1 VSEGGGGDMR
11 IWALVIAMQAEAI
24 ISVAHARGSS
34 ELAGMTQP
42 DDANLIVTG
51 EKASRSLHDTVTS
64 VAVATRR
71 SMDDQAL
78 TSAYDILDR
87 TPNVVADGSRTT
99 FSIRG
104 VDAFNVTGSGDG
116 PLASVYVDGAAIPR
130 LALAAG
136 PLDIYD
142 VDQVEIFRG
151 PQSTIQGRNALAGA
165 VFINTADPGF
175 DWTAKERLILSDR
188 DEGKRIA
195 GVLGGPIA
203 GDQLA
208 FRLVGEVSRTDGL
221 IRNATSN
228 SDADQQG
235 SQTIRGKLLFVPKAV
250 VGLRIMGAFLRD
262 RHRRGTFYTEFDPP
276 FNPLDRI
283 SVADVQD
290 VKRGTSLAAT
300 LTLDYDMGAGL
311 TAKSVTS
318 YSHIRFNSLSDADR
332 TALHGQIS
340 QIVDFT
346 RSVQQEMRLSIA
358 RPWIEG
364 LIGVYYLREQRD
376 YFYSARQNLSLTSL
390 GIDRQ
395 LLAAGLPR
403 AAVDA
408 VLGLYG
414 GMVPIRTRL
423 IQPRHTENYAGF
435 ADFAY
440 PVSSR
445 LRLRLGLRYDSETQ
459 ERQATQMVGLNS
471 PLPDPQNAASPAI
484 APIVARLNA
493 LLLATI
499 HGANSADPVSKV
511 PYHAWLPKIA
521 LTYEPSASLAFSFT
535 VQRGYRA
542 GGSGLNQQRAEI
554 YSFKPEYVTNY
565 ECALRS
571 RWFDDRLVLGANAY
585 RTDWK
590 AQQVT
595 VQLTP
600 GAIYDTQVINAGKS
614 RLYGFEVEMRG
625 IATKAIQFYAGI
637 GYSSARFLD
646 FPVTAGALTASI
658 QGNEFPRAP
667 HWTVSGGTTFVH
679 PSGAFLN
686 LNASYRSDY
695 FQSATDQN
703 MRDIS
708 GRTLFNT
715 KLGWQGRHFGAFL
728 AASNIFNV
736 QKPDQF
742 IIDVD
747 GHRRGTINYP
757 RKFALILESRI

>member
-1 VSEGGGGDMR
+1 MQF
-11 IWALVIAMQAEAI
+11 WAFVIAWVGTVMV
-24 ISVAHARGSS
+24 SGAHAH
-34 ELAGMTQP
+34 EAQDLAEVQQSA
-42 DDANLIVTG
+42 DSNLIVTG
-51 EKASRSLHDTVTS
+51 EKTSRSLHDTVAS
-64 VAVATRR
+64 IAVATHR
-71 SMDDQAL
+71 SIHNQNL
-78 TSAYDILDR
+78 ISAYDILDR
-87 TPNVVADGSRTT
+87 TPNVVADGNHTS

-116 PLASVYVDGAAIPR
+116 PLASVYIDGMTIPR

-136 PLDIYD
+136 PLDLYD

-175 DWTAKERLILSDR
+175 DWTAKERLILADR

-195 GVLGGPIA
+195 GVFGGPIA

-208 FRLVGEVSRTDGL
+208 FRLVGEASRTDGL
-221 IRNATSN
+221 IRNATSDA
-228 SDADQQG
+228 DADQQR

-276 FNPLDRI
+276 YNPLDRI

-290 VKRGTSLAAT
+290 VKRGTSSAAT

-318 YSHIRFNSLSDADR
+318 YSRIRFNSLSDADR
-332 TALHGQIS
+332 TASPGQIS
-340 QIVDFT
+340 RIVDLT

-358 RPWIEG
+358 RSWIEG

-376 YFYSARQNLSLTSL
+376 YFYSATQNLSLTSL

-414 GMVPIRTRL
+414 GVVPIRNRL
-423 IQPRHTENYAGF
+423 IQPRRTENYAGF
-435 ADFAY
+435 ADLAF

-445 LRLRLGLRYDSETQ
+445 FRLRFGLRYDSETQ
-459 ERQATQMVGLNS
+459 RRQATQLVGLNS
-471 PLPDPQNAASPAI
+471 PLPDPQNVASPAL

-499 HGANSADPVSKV
+499 EGANSADAASKV

-521 LTYEPSASLAFSFT
+521 LTYEPSASLAFSIT

-542 GGSGLNQQRAEI
+542 GGSGLNQQRAAI

-571 RWFDDRLVLGANAY
+571 RWFDDRLALSANAY
-585 RTDWK
+585 RTHWK

-595 VQLTP
+595 VQVTP
-600 GAIYDTQVINAGKS
+600 GAIYDTQVMNAGKS

-625 IATKAIQFYAGI
+625 IATKAMQFYAGI
-637 GYSSARFLD
+637 GYSNARFLD

-686 LNASYRSDY
+686 LNASYRSGY

-703 MRDIS
+703 VRDIS

-715 KLGWQGRHFGAFL
+715 KLGWQGRRFGAFL
-728 AASNIFNV
+728 AANNIFNA

-742 IIDVD
+742 FIDVD
-747 GHRRGTINYP
+747 GRRRGTINDP